1 MRRFPLP
8 MYRRLA
14 AALAVTLSIWVV
26 PATGTAQE
34 VSAQAT
40 APAPPAAQAPAA
52 PAPEQGFFKSLFVN
66 LGDDVKHIPRKNSL
80 YWVAA
85 GAGLALAVHP
95 IDEDLNAHLSGSF
108 SDKFFKPG
116 KVIGS
121 FPFILGTS
129 VITYVVGRAGDH
141 PRARH
146 LGGDLIEAALLSE
159 GITEGIKAI
168 VRRDRPLRDDG
179 TRAKGFSFPSGHS
192 AVTFAAAT
200 VLQQHLGWKAAI
212 PTYAAASYVAI
223 SRLHDNRHFASD
235 IAAGAAEGIII
246 GRSVTWHGRNFYGTP
261 ILGAGTAGVMF
272 SVQ

>member
-1 MRRFPLP
+1 MSRHVAVAVALV
-8 MYRRLA
+8 LSTIA
-14 AALAVTLSIWVV
+14 APIGL
-26 PATGTAQE
+26 
-34 VSAQAT
+34 SAQQASPPD
-40 APAPPAAQAPAA
+40 APAAQAQAKEEP
-52 PAPEQGFFKSLFVN
+52 QRGFVKALFVN

-95 IDEDLNAHLSGSF
+95 IDDDLNAHLSGSF

-116 KVIGS
+116 KVVGS

-129 VITYVVGRAGDH
+129 IITYAVGRGGDH
-141 PRARH
+141 PRAKH
-146 LGGDLIEAALLSE
+146 LGADLIEAALLSE
-159 GITEGIKAI
+159 GITQGIKAV

-179 TRAKGFSFPSGHS
+179 TRATGFSFPSGHS

-200 VLQQHLGWKAAI
+200 VLQQHLGWKAAV
-212 PTYAAASYVAI
+212 PTYAVASYVAI

-261 ILGAGTAGVMF
+261 ILGAGAAGVMF